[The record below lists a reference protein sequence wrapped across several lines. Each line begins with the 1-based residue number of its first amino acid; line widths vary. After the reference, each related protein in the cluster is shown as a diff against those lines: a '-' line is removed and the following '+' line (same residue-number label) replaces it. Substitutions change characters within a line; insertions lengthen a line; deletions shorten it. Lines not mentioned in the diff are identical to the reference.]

1 MALTVAT
8 GLDEEE
14 DKEREGGGRGGVGG
28 VGGVGGGHNDRD
40 NGMSIANRLT
50 TTA

>member
-1 MALTVAT
+1 MVLTVAT

-28 VGGVGGGHNDRD
+28 VGGGHNDRD
-40 NGMSIANRLT
+40 NGMSIATRLT

>member
-8 GLDEEE
+8 GPDEEEEE
-14 DKEREGGGRGGVGG
+14 DKEREGGGRRG
-28 VGGVGGGHNDRD
+28 GGGHNDRD
-40 NGMSIANRLT
+40 NGMSIATRLT